1 MGTLPGSTSSDGAWG
16 EANSAQTISTALVLG
31 SFD

>member
-1 MGTLPGSTSSDGAWG
+1 MGMLPRSTSDGARS
-16 EANSAQTISTALVLG
+16 EANPAQTISTALALG